1 MSLRVDRLVSRLLPI
16 AFFALIT
23 AAPVAACTKPTGAAN
38 LTRQLVV
45 KINQERAR
53 AGLPPFRLSGLLSDV
68 AQRHACENASQNRLS
83 HRGTDGSSP
92 GTRAL
97 RVGYDFR
104 HVTENVALG
113 HATPDGVLRAWLFSS
128 SHRQNIFDPRTVDLG
143 VAVALGR
150 DGRLHW
156 VMNGG
161 AL

>member
-1 MSLRVDRLVSRLLPI
+1 MILRVDRLVSRLLPI
-16 AFFALIT
+16 ALIALIT
-23 AAPVAACTKPTGAAN
+23 AVPTWACTMPTGAAE
-38 LTRQLVV
+38 LTQQLVV
-45 KINQERAR
+45 KINKERAR

-83 HRGTDGSSP
+83 HRGSDGSSP

-113 HATPDGVLRAWLFSS
+113 HSTPDGVLKAWLFSS
-128 SHRQNIFDPRTVDLG
+128 SHRQNIFDSRTVDLG

-156 VMNGG
+156 VMNSGVR
-161 AL
+161 